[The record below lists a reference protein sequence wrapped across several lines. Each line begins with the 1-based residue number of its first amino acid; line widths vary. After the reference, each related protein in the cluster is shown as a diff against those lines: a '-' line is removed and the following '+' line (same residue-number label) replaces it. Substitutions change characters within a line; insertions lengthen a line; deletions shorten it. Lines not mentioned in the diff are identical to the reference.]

1 MAMTKARTILQL
13 SLVALLLCVTGCTVP
28 RDYTYFQ
35 DFQKGM
41 VLNVGEPMDI
51 KLHVGDR
58 VRISVTAQNE
68 EISRMFRLSSGNGAS
83 GGGGGGQGSGVSFL
97 IDTEGYVEI
106 PFLGKV
112 HVADQTRQEIQ
123 EIIKEKLVEAEF
135 VKDPIVTVDYDGL
148 YVTFLG
154 DMGGRRVDIDRDR
167 FTILDAISSA
177 GDLGSLSKRTN
188 IRVIREMH
196 GKKVMHEINLCSA
209 QELYQSPVYYL
220 QQGDLIYVDAKDKK
234 KRESTIF
241 GNSVMQP
248 GFWVGMLGMIVSVA
262 NFLK

>member
-1 MAMTKARTILQL
+1 MNEIAMTQIRTILQV
-13 SLVALLLCVTGCTVP
+13 SLVALLLCLTGCTVP

-51 KLHVGDR
+51 KLHVGDK
-58 VRISVTAQNE
+58 VRISVTAQNDE
-68 EISRMFRLSSGNGAS
+68 LSRMFRLSSAGTGSSQNGA
-83 GGGGGGQGSGVSFL
+83 VSFL
-97 IDTEGYVEI
+97 IDTEGFVEI

-123 EIIKEKLVEAEF
+123 EIIKEKLVEAEL

-154 DMGGRRVDIDRDR
+154 DMGGKRLEIDRDR
-167 FTILDAISSA
+167 YTILDAISSA

-196 GKKVMHEINLCSA
+196 GRKVMHEVNLCSA

-220 QQGDLIYVDAKDKK
+220 QQGDLIYIDAKDKK

-248 GFWVGMLGMIVSVA
+248 GFWVGLLGMVVSVA

>member
-1 MAMTKARTILQL
+1 MNEIAMTQIRTILQV
-13 SLVALLLCVTGCTVP
+13 SLVALLLCLTGCTVP

-51 KLHVGDR
+51 KLHVGDK
-58 VRISVTAQNE
+58 VRISVTAQNDE
-68 EISRMFRLSSGNGAS
+68 LSRMFRLSSAGTGSGQNGA
-83 GGGGGGQGSGVSFL
+83 VSFL
-97 IDTEGYVEI
+97 IDTEGFVEI

-123 EIIKEKLVEAEF
+123 EIIKEKLVEAEL

-154 DMGGRRVDIDRDR
+154 DMGGKRLEIDRDR
-167 FTILDAISSA
+167 YTILDAISSA

-196 GKKVMHEINLCSA
+196 GRKVMHEVNLCSA

-220 QQGDLIYVDAKDKK
+220 QQGDLIYIDAKDKK

-248 GFWVGMLGMIVSVA
+248 GFWVGLLGMVVSVA

>member
-1 MAMTKARTILQL
+1 MNEIAMTQIRTILQV
-13 SLVALLLCVTGCTVP
+13 SLVALLLCLTGCTVP

-51 KLHVGDR
+51 KLHVGDK
-58 VRISVTAQNE
+58 VRISVTAQNDE
-68 EISRMFRLSSGNGAS
+68 LSRMFRLSSAGT
-83 GGGGGGQGSGVSFL
+83 GGGQNGAVSFL
-97 IDTEGYVEI
+97 IDTEGFVEI

-123 EIIKEKLVEAEF
+123 EIIKEKLVEAEL
-135 VKDPIVTVDYDGL
+135 VKAPIVTVDYDGL

-154 DMGGRRVDIDRDR
+154 DMGGKRLEIDRDR
-167 FTILDAISSA
+167 YTILDAISSA

-196 GKKVMHEINLCSA
+196 GRKVMHEVNLCSA

-220 QQGDLIYVDAKDKK
+220 QQGDLIYIDAKDKK

-248 GFWVGMLGMIVSVA
+248 GFWVGLLGMVVSVA